1 MKHLAI
7 KKIGKQT
14 VQLKNPPSIIATAA
28 IVGPKEGEGP
38 LSNYFDNVLSDDLY
52 GEKSWELAESKMLR
66 EAVKTG
72 IQKANLNISDM
83 DYMFSGDLLN
93 QLMSTS
99 FAARDLK
106 IPFFGL
112 YGACSTMSESLSL
125 GAMIIDGGYANN
137 IVAVTSSHFSSAER
151 QYRFPLELGNQ
162 RPLTSQ
168 WTVTGAG
175 AAIVSSN
182 GDGPKITH
190 VTTGK
195 VIDLGIKDANNMG
208 AAMAPAAM
216 DTIVTHLQDTGF
228 SPDSYDLIL
237 TGDLGAIGKEILEE
251 MVLDKGYN
259 ITKVYNDCGLLIF
272 DNKVQDTH
280 AGGSGC
286 GCSAS
291 VYCGYIYQEM
301 KKKNINRVLLVSTGA
316 LLSTTSA
323 QQGQSIPSIAHAVT
337 IINDIS

>member
-1 MKHLAI
+1 LAI